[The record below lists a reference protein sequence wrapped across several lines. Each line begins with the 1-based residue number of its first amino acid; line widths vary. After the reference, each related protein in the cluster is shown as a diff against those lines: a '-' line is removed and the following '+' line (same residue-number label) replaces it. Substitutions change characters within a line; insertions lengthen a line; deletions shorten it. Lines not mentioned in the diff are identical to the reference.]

1 MRTFFSPKFHETA
14 EFHCL
19 PKHPILF
26 QRKQIHDFARRSF
39 PFLSLSLCLFFF
51 SLLYDARSPEP
62 LNNSI
67 PTSSRFLPRFI
78 LRQVLV
84 SKAHDNFIPSRAF
97 LVLPIHRIAWSFI
110 NPRCTLYLKKIS
122 IFPCERRVLLN
133 LYIYTGCDNYLWM
146 TTLLSSSFSS
156 IKIQKNII

>member
-1 MRTFFSPKFHETA
+1 MRTFLTHQLYHFLLYSFSEETDPRLCSTI
-14 EFHCL
+14 FSL
-19 PKHPILF
+19 
-26 QRKQIHDFARRSF
+26 S
-39 PFLSLSLCLFFF
+39 LSLSLCLFFF